1 VRFLIADDHLEDCV
15 LIRQA
20 LRAEFP
26 GAACVVLAGG
36 SDLAKEVR
44 RGCAALIAEART
56 SWMEGVTL
64 LRQVRQL
71 DPFLPALMLTNENK
85 VQTAVAALKA
95 GFNDFLPKEQM
106 SRLPAALRSCLE
118 RAKTQ
123 REEDRQELLKRERQE
138 RLRAEAAIQRLSAI
152 QKVTDAALATLELD
166 QLLRELLQRISQV
179 LGGETATVLLLTEDR
194 QHLMVRASF
203 GVDDEGHEQV
213 RIPLGQGVV
222 GKIAAQNEPLIVNDL
237 KEVAA
242 VSGLTGVL
250 GQKTRSLLGAPL
262 RTRDRLI
269 GVVHVGTQNR
279 RQFTREDLGL
289 LQVVADRAAS
299 AIERAQLY
307 EEVLQGRDRLRTLSR
322 QLIEA
327 QEIERR
333 RLARELHDETGQ
345 ALTAVKLN
353 LQALRQRSSDLHL
366 SARLQESIGIV
377 EQSLGQLRDLSHELR
392 PSVLDDLGLVAALR
406 WFVDRQAQRAGLN
419 AHISAPEQFTRLAPE
434 VETACFRIVQEA
446 LTNVIKHAGAQNV
459 WVDLQQRDTGVE
471 LSLRDDGRGFDVS
484 AARAQA
490 LRGSSL
496 GLLSMQERAQLA
508 GGSFELSTAQAQ
520 GTTICVRFARGNSCP

>member
-1 VRFLIADDHLEDCV
+1 MRFLIADDHHEDCV

-20 LRAEFP
+20 LLAEFP
-26 GAACVVLAGG
+26 GAACIVLAGG
-36 SDLAKEVR
+36 SDVGKEMQK
-44 RGCAALIAEART
+44 GCAALLAEART
-56 SWMEGVTL
+56 SWGEGVNL
-64 LRQVRQL
+64 LRQVRQV
-71 DPFLPALMLTNENK
+71 DPFLPAIMLTNQNK
-85 VQTAVAALKA
+85 LSVAVLALKA
-95 GFNDFLPKEQM
+95 GFNDFLLKEQM

-118 RAKTQ
+118 RAKTL
-123 REEDRQELLKRERQE
+123 REEDRQEVLKRERQE

-152 QKVTDAALATLELD
+152 QKVTDAALSTLELD
-166 QLLRELLQRISQV
+166 QLLHELLQRISQV
-179 LGGETATVLLLTEDR
+179 LGGETATVLLLTEDG
-194 QHLMVRASF
+194 QHLSVRASF
-203 GVDDEGHEQV
+203 GVEDESHEQV

-222 GKIAAQNEPLIVNDL
+222 GKIALQNEPLIVNDL

-262 RTRDRLI
+262 RTRDKLI

-279 RQFTREDLGL
+279 RRFTREDLGL

-307 EEVLQGRDRLRTLSR
+307 QQVRTARDRLRTLSR

-327 QEIERR
+327 QEVERR

-366 SARLQESIGIV
+366 SGRLQESIGIV
-377 EQSLGQLRDLSHELR
+377 EQSLGQLRDLSHDLR
-392 PSVLDDLGLVAALR
+392 PAVLDDLGLAAALR

-419 AHISAPEQFTRLAPE
+419 AHISAPERFERLAAE

-446 LTNVIKHAGAQNV
+446 LTNIIKHAHAHHV
-459 WVDLQQRDTGVE
+459 WVE
-471 LSLRDDGRGFDVS
+471 LRQSAHAFELLLRDDGAGFDVV

-490 LRGSSL
+490 LRGSSM

-508 GGSFELSTAQAQ
+508 GGSFEVKSRQPH
-520 GTTICVRFARGNSCP
+520 GTEISVRFAKEESSQ